1 MFCVPVLRALNKI
14 HSSNCELKL
23 TRLHTLPVAGLLGV
37 KVVGV
42 TSATSVNKLVT
53 APCVLVVEE
62 PLKVHSSLCSCCR
75 RTSRSRPGS
84 YPPPCP
90 CYRHLYRIRDP
101 NNIHDK
107 QLHVIFLSG
116 KYDVRNT

>member
-1 MFCVPVLRALNKI
+1 MFCVPVLRALNKS
-14 HSSNCELKL
+14 HSSNRELKL

-62 PLKVHSSLCSCCR
+62 PLEVGQAVTLLLFHVA
-75 RTSRSRPGS
+75 
-84 YPPPCP
+84 
-90 CYRHLYRIRDP
+90 
-101 NNIHDK
+101 NICTESEILLTYMISNH
-107 QLHVIFLSG
+107 I
-116 KYDVRNT
+116 

>member
-62 PLKVHSSLCSCCR
+62 PLEVGQAVALLLVHVADICTESEIPLTYMISN
-75 RTSRSRPGS
+75 
-84 YPPPCP
+84 
-90 CYRHLYRIRDP
+90 HM
-101 NNIHDK
+101 
-107 QLHVIFLSG
+107 
-116 KYDVRNT
+116 